1 MLLRTRRLK
10 IRRVGM
16 AGHEAARCLPAFRR
30 QDRDGQAGLVVA
42 GVPVLLVLGAGQAM
56 WLLALAVMAANGFV
70 AGFISL
76 LDQLGYPVGV
86 LDSLWMAGIL
96 LLQVVFGLYGN
107 AWRAV
112 HLLRRGYVLESP
124 QAPSAWPVVPR

>member
-1 MLLRTRRLK
+1 MK
-10 IRRVGM
+10 EHDV
-16 AGHEAARCLPAFRR
+16 FRHS
-30 QDRDGQAGLVVA
+30 DGRIETVKRGWSWLASLFCWFWA
-42 GVPVLLVLGAGQAM
+42 LAKRM

-124 QAPSAWPVVPR
+124 QAPSAWPVAPR